1 MLWGSFGL
9 VHLISLALG
18 AGMVVGLYFLL
29 KGKSERVQL
38 AVLGVLSF
46 AGIGAIFFNL
56 VTWGSPWEYLPLH
69 LCSLSAMVLPFA
81 TLLRNKTLGNLLLLW
96 SLGALMALVVNTAQA
111 EFEIFSWTF
120 VFYYFPHVLEFGIPI
135 LLFKLGL
142 VKKDPRCIWSTV
154 GITFGSYTIIHFIN
168 VALNNYFLANQIL
181 DSAGNVI
188 QVNYMYSIVPE
199 NPVLVIFRNIVPYDY
214 WYMLLVLPIVVVYL
228 GAVYAK
234 DLLALYKA
242 KKAEKEADADA

>member
-46 AGIGAIFFNL
+46 AGIGAAIFNL
-56 VTWGSPWEYLPLH
+56 VTWGSPLEYLPLH

-81 TLLRNKTLGNLLLLW
+81 TLLKNKTLSNLLLLW

-111 EFEIFSWTF
+111 EFEILSWTF

-142 VKKDPRCIWSTV
+142 VKKDPKCIWSTI

-214 WYMLLVLPIVVVYL
+214 WYMLLALPIVVVYL

-242 KKAEKEADADA
+242 KKAEKASHADA

>member
-46 AGIGAIFFNL
+46 AGIGAIIFNL

-81 TLLRNKTLGNLLLLW
+81 TLLRNKTLGNLLFLW

-111 EFEIFSWTF
+111 EFEIVSWTF

-142 VKKDPRCIWSTV
+142 VKKDPRCIWSTI
-154 GITFGSYTIIHFIN
+154 GITLGSYTIIHFIN
-168 VALNNYFLANQIL
+168 VALNSYFLANQIL

-242 KKAEKEADADA
+242 KKAEKAADADA